1 MNEGFS
7 RDSGGRSEGA
17 RAALSQTTGTCQ
29 PNVRFLVF
37 RARHA
42 VPRLASSHDPP
53 CRSFT
58 LMLLTLLLS
67 ICVNACGGIDHWLLG
82 NLDKAV
88 EGPVEILDQ

>member
-29 PNVRFLVF
+29 PNVRFLAC

-42 VPRLASSHDPP
+42 VPRLALPHPP

-58 LMLLTLLLS
+58 LMLFRLLLS

-82 NLDKAV
+82 NFDKAV